1 MTQRILSLSEEEIR
15 DVYEWVDGFNLS
27 RIKRNIA
34 RDFADGV
41 LVLEILKEFFPSEVW
56 LNTIV
61 QANNRKDKISNWDYM
76 RSEVTRENLS
86 KGELHFNRF
95 GNRSYC

>member
-1 MTQRILSLSEEEIR
+1 MTQRILSLSDEEIR
-15 DVYEWVDGFNLS
+15 DVYEWVDCFNLS

-41 LVLEILKEFFPSEVW
+41 LVLEILKDFYPSDVW

-61 QANNRKDKISNWDYM
+61 QANSRKDKVSNWDYL
-76 RSEVTRENLS
+76 RSGFKRENFPES
-86 KGELHFNRF
+86 ELHFDGF
-95 GNRSYC
+95 